1 MLLDFAYTLTFFI
14 IALPMVV
21 FFGAQPDDRLVWVVA
36 FFVYGLL
43 AQYPFGATWGFSSK
57 KEARAAFKHLI
68 HSAFLVYFATFGLL
82 FIDYVFNLR
91 DLLM

>member
-36 FFVYGLL
+36 FLYKDGNHLTV
-43 AQYPFGATWGFSSK
+43 AAAGADQ
-57 KEARAAFKHLI
+57 AA
-68 HSAFLVYFATFGLL
+68 V
-82 FIDYVFNLR
+82 V
-91 DLLM
+91 